1 MSSETEVEG
10 SGSLTGPQSLDAI
23 EMAIE
28 MK

>member
-10 SGSLTGPQSLDAI
+10 SGSLTGPQAFDSV

>member
-10 SGSLTGPQSLDAI
+10 SGSLTGPQSLDSV

-28 MK
+28 TK